1 MNPQNKI
8 SSYHSLF
15 FDDDYVSDPV
25 IVDFDKPPIFD
36 EEYVTEPVI
45 VDFDKPSVFD
55 EDLFQNEQHERDS
68 IFEDYFYDVAMFHH
82 STASPTY
89 LFLKTV
95 KIRGRIFSNL
105 KRMMQQ
111 QLRQWNTWSGWRI
124 RILVAWTNQIRAELH
139 GPLQRA
145 YGLGSSIIICFR
157 KAQDEPYICYEDYVM
172 KTPSSVTDH
181 NRPKFGHLDYCAKRD
196 ESWTR

>member
-1 MNPQNKI
+1 MNIPLHQFGIRATESTVVLGSASMTTTYYLPQRQKFTIHISQKKKKKLMNPQNKI

-15 FDDDYVSDPV
+15 FDDDYVSDQV
-25 IVDFDKPPIFD
+25 IVEFDKPPIFD

-68 IFEDYFYDVAMFHH
+68 IFEDYFYDVAVFHH
-82 STASPTY
+82 SIASSTY
-89 LFLKTV
+89 LFLKIV

-124 RILVAWTNQIRAELH
+124 RI
-139 GPLQRA
+139 
-145 YGLGSSIIICFR
+145 
-157 KAQDEPYICYEDYVM
+157 
-172 KTPSSVTDH
+172 
-181 NRPKFGHLDYCAKRD
+181 
-196 ESWTR
+196 